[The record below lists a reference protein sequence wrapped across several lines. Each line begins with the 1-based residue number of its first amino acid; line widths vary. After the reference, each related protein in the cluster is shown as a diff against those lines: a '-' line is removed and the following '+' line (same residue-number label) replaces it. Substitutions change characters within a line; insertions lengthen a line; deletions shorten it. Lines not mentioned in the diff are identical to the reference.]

1 MHPPIPAWA
10 KRIAR
15 GRRAWYYTSFDS
27 DLRGRRMKA
36 EYGLI
41 FDVDG
46 LIANTEPINAKVTIR
61 ILAER
66 FGLKDVKDEDFTLGY
81 GRGAEEYVKAGARV
95 HGLELT
101 EEQARAAAE
110 VREHRLAQT
119 VREEGLPAFP
129 GVLDLIHAALT
140 QGDFRLSIATSATR
154 ELSEAI
160 LTAVKVPYE
169 RMAYVSGSD
178 VTKKK
183 PDPQIFLIAIRRLG
197 LPADR
202 CVVFEDAPSGV
213 QAAKAAGAKCIAV
226 TNTVSAN
233 ELGGA
238 DLITDSLE
246 KVSLQTIRKL
256 ID

>member
-1 MHPPIPAWA
+1 
-10 KRIAR
+10 
-15 GRRAWYYTSFDS
+15 
-27 DLRGRRMKA
+27 MKA

-46 LIANTEPINAKVTIR
+46 LSANTEPINAKVTIR
-61 ILAER
+61 ILAEM
-66 FGLKDVKDEDFTLGY
+66 FGLKNVREEDFTRGY

-101 EEQARAAAE
+101 DEQAHAAAE
-110 VREHRLAQT
+110 VRERRLAET
-119 VREEGLPAFP
+119 VLAEGLPAFP
-129 GVLDLIHAALT
+129 GVLDLIHAALK

-154 ELSEAI
+154 DLSEAI
-160 LTAVKVPYE
+160 LEAVKVPYE

-183 PDPQIFLIAIRRLG
+183 PAPQIFLLALRRLG
-197 LPADR
+197 LPAGR

-213 QAAKAAGAKCIAV
+213 QAAMAAGAKCVAV

-233 ELGGA
+233 ELDGA

>member
-1 MHPPIPAWA
+1 M
-10 KRIAR
+10 
-15 GRRAWYYTSFDS
+15 TT
-27 DLRGRRMKA
+27 

-61 ILAER
+61 VLAEM
-66 FGLKDVKDEDFTLGY
+66 FDLQGVKDEDFTLGY
-81 GRGAEEYVKAGARV
+81 GRGAEAYVKAGARV

-101 EEQARAAAE
+101 DEQAHAAAE

-119 VREEGLPAFP
+119 VRDEGLPAFP
-129 GVLDLIHAALT
+129 GVLDLIHAALK
-140 QGDFRLSIATSATR
+140 QEGFRLSIATSATR

-160 LTAVKVPYE
+160 LTAVKVPYD

-197 LPADR
+197 LPAAR

-213 QAAKAAGAKCIAV
+213 QAARAAGARCIAV
-226 TNTVSAN
+226 TNTVPAD

-238 DLITDSLE
+238 DLIVDSLE
-246 KVSLQTIRKL
+246 RVGLDAVRRLVDSRK
-256 ID
+256 

>member
-1 MHPPIPAWA
+1 MTA
-10 KRIAR
+10 K
-15 GRRAWYYTSFDS
+15 
-27 DLRGRRMKA
+27 
-36 EYGLI
+36 YGLI

-46 LIANTEPINAKVTIR
+46 LIGDTEPINAKVTIR
-61 ILAER
+61 VLAEM
-66 FGLKDVKDEDFTLGY
+66 FGLQDVREEDFALGY
-81 GRGAEEYVKAGARV
+81 GRGAEAYVKAGARV

-101 EEQARAAAE
+101 DEQAHAAAE

-129 GVLDLIHAALT
+129 GVLDLIHAALKRN
-140 QGDFRLSIATSATR
+140 GFRLSIATSATR

-160 LTAVKVPYE
+160 LTAVKVPFE

-183 PDPQIFLIAIRRLG
+183 PDPQIFLIAIQRLG
-197 LPADR
+197 VPAGR

-213 QAAKAAGAKCIAV
+213 QAAKAAGAKCVAV
-226 TNTVSAN
+226 TNTVPAS

-238 DLITDSLE
+238 DLIVDSLE
-246 KVSLQTIRKL
+246 KVTLDTIREL
-256 ID
+256 VG

>member
-1 MHPPIPAWA
+1 MTA
-10 KRIAR
+10 K
-15 GRRAWYYTSFDS
+15 
-27 DLRGRRMKA
+27 
-36 EYGLI
+36 YGLI

-46 LIANTEPINAKVTIR
+46 LIGDTEPINAKVTIR
-61 ILAER
+61 VLDEM
-66 FGLKDVKDEDFTLGY
+66 FGLRNVKDEDFTLGY
-81 GRGAEEYVKAGARV
+81 GRGAEAYVKAGARV

-101 EEQARAAAE
+101 DEQAHAAAE

-129 GVLDLIHAALT
+129 GVLDLIHAAL
-140 QGDFRLSIATSATR
+140 GHDGFRLSIATSATR

-160 LTAVKVPYE
+160 LTAVKVPFE

-183 PDPQIFLIAIRRLG
+183 PDPQIFLIAIQRLG

-213 QAAKAAGAKCIAV
+213 QAAKAAGAKCVAV
-226 TNTVSAN
+226 TNTVPAE

-238 DLITDSLE
+238 DLIVDSLE
-246 KVSLQTIRKL
+246 KVTLEMIREMVV
-256 ID
+256 

>member
-1 MHPPIPAWA
+1 
-10 KRIAR
+10 
-15 GRRAWYYTSFDS
+15 
-27 DLRGRRMKA
+27 MKA

-61 ILAER
+61 VLAEM
-66 FGLKDVKDEDFTLGY
+66 FGLKGVRDEDFVLGY
-81 GRGAEEYVKAGARV
+81 GRGAEAYVKVGASAQ
-95 HGLELT
+95 GLELT
-101 EEQARAAAE
+101 DEQAHAAAE

-129 GVLDLIHAALT
+129 GVLDLIHAALK
-140 QGDFRLSIATSATR
+140 QNGFRLSIATSATR

-160 LTAVKVPYE
+160 LEAVKVPYE

-183 PDPQIFLIAIRRLG
+183 PDPQIFLIAIQRLG
-197 LPADR
+197 LPAGR

-213 QAAKAAGAKCIAV
+213 QAAKAAGAKCVAV
-226 TNTVSAN
+226 TNTVLAA
-233 ELGGA
+233 ELAGA
-238 DLITDSLE
+238 DLIVDSLE
-246 KVSLQTIRKL
+246 KVTLDTIREL
-256 ID
+256 VD